1 MKNQKILCFHTTII
15 PSFIS
20 LLDGLRGLE
29 WHTRCKIIKG
39 ICEGLRYLHMEKGII
54 HMDLKAAN
62 ILVHD
67 QMVPKITDFGLSRL
81 AEISRTM
88 SNERLLSL

>member
-1 MKNQKILCFHTTII
+1 
-15 PSFIS
+15 
-20 LLDGLRGLE
+20 
-29 WHTRCKIIKG
+29 
-39 ICEGLRYLHMEKGII
+39 MEKNII